1 MVNRMI
7 DWEQINYDI
16 SKATRDYDD
25 LNISKENPSK
35 KLSGDMQNL
44 RQKITGAR
52 DELYDKYNLDAVDKL
67 GYDFDLRFGLKLYSI
82 LSEEV
87 GFTNRTAANDD
98 VWRYLS
104 IKVVPDI
111 VHSRWGK
118 NEVRSL
124 TSRRIWL
131 KNLWWYVHLSWSGN
145 SDVTYKLLE
154 NNTTDTVVQLV
165 ERPGIGYYTELYREL
180 MKQYANIDD
189 SSRNIFRRALKL
201 NTALLPV
208 TYPELMDGGIE
219 AYIAYIFSKVQ

>member
-16 SKATRDYDD
+16 SKATKDYDD
-25 LNISKENPSK
+25 LNISITNLPIN
-35 KLSGDMQNL
+35 LSSDMQNL

-52 DELYDKYNLDAVDKL
+52 DELYDKYDLDAVDKL
-67 GYDFDLRFGLKLYSI
+67 GYDFDLRFGLKLYNI

-87 GFTNRTAANDD
+87 GFTNRTATNDD

-131 KNLWWYVHLSWSGN
+131 KNLWWYVHLSWAGN
-145 SDVTYKLLE
+145 SDATYKLLE
-154 NNTTDTVVQLV
+154 NNTTDTIVQLV

-180 MKQYANIDD
+180 MRQYANIDD
-189 SSRNIFRRALKL
+189 SSRNVFRRALKL

-219 AYIAYIFSKVQ
+219 AYIDYIFSKVQ

>member
-16 SKATRDYDD
+16 SKATKDYDD
-25 LNISKENPSK
+25 LNISITNRYIN
-35 KLSGDMQNL
+35 LSGDMQNL

-67 GYDFDLRFGLKLYSI
+67 GYDFDLRFGLMLYNI
-82 LSEEV
+82 LGEEV

-131 KNLWWYVHLSWSGN
+131 KNLWWYVHLSWSG
-145 SDVTYKLLE
+145 SLDATYKLLE

-189 SSRNIFRRALKL
+189 SSRNVFRRALKL

>member
-1 MVNRMI
+1 MI

-16 SKATRDYDD
+16 SKATKDYED
-25 LNISKENPSK
+25 LDFSLANPSNN
-35 KLSGDMQNL
+35 LSNDMQQL
-44 RQKITGAR
+44 REEFIEAR
-52 DELYDKYNLDAVDKL
+52 DILYDTYHLDTVEKL
-67 GYDFDLRFGLKLYSI
+67 GYDFDLLFGLKLYSI
-82 LSEEV
+82 LSREK

-118 NEVRSL
+118 NEIRTL

-131 KNLWWYVHLSWSGN
+131 KNLWWYIHLSWAGDSIE
-145 SDVTYKLLE
+145 TYKILKD
-154 NNTTDTVVQLV
+154 NTTDTVVQLV

-180 MKQYANIDD
+180 MKQYANISDT
-189 SSRNIFRRALKL
+189 SRNVFRRALKL

-208 TYPELMDGGIE
+208 TYPELMDGGIP
-219 AYIAYIFSKVQ
+219 AYIRYIFSKVQ